1 VTARIGVVGAGFWAA
16 YHYLPFFREHPDVE
30 LVGIVRKTEDGLDA
44 FKREFGLEVATTSV
58 DELLAAGVD
67 GVVVSSPHSLH
78 REHAV
83 TALAGGAHV
92 LVEKPMAVKLADA
105 EAIAATARS
114 TGRTAAVALGWN
126 HARLSIWAKEM
137 LDAGRIGRVT
147 SVTAYKASSLTAVF
161 SGRSG
166 YGVVDVA
173 GFPVEAE
180 ASTWAR
186 SEAGGGYLYGQLSHL
201 LGLGLWL
208 VPAEPEEVFAR
219 ASFLPNGCD
228 LDVQLSIE
236 LADGVI
242 ASFNGQGRRPWAIR
256 HSFDLRIAG
265 EEGVLE
271 LDMEHVRAEL
281 LLQGDLEA
289 AEVLHVGPDPPP
301 RDEEGMYSCDGP
313 AQYLVDV
320 CLGRDVPNRAPAE
333 LGVRTVAVM
342 EAAWRSAH
350 LHEPVR
356 IEALRAG
363 AAA

>member
-1 VTARIGVVGAGFWAA
+1 VTARIGIIGAGFWAA
-16 YHYLPFFREHPDVE
+16 SYYLPFFRDYPDVE
-30 LVGIVRKTEDGLDA
+30 LVGVVRKTEEGLDNFRRA
-44 FKREFGLEVATTSV
+44 FDLEVATTSV

-67 GVVVSSPHSLH
+67 GVVVASPHALH

-83 TALAGGAHV
+83 AALEAGAHV
-92 LVEKPMAVKLADA
+92 LVEKPMAVKAADA
-105 EAIAATARS
+105 RAIGAAATA

-126 HARLSIWAKEM
+126 YMRLSIWAKEM

-147 SVTAYKASSLTAVF
+147 SVTGYKASSLTAVF
-161 SGRSG
+161 AGVSG

-180 ASTWAR
+180 ANTWAR
-186 SEAGGGYLYGQLSHL
+186 SDAGGGYLYGQLSHL

-208 VPAEPEEVFAR
+208 VPAEPEDVFAR

-228 LDVQLSIE
+228 NDIQVSVK
-236 LADGVI
+236 LADGTI
-242 ASFNGQGRRPWAIR
+242 ATFNGQGRRPWAIR

-271 LDMEHVRAEL
+271 LDMEHVRAEV

-289 AEVLHVGPDPPP
+289 AEVVHVRPEPPP
-301 RDEEGMYSCDGP
+301 RDEEGLYSCEGP
-313 AQYLVDV
+313 ARFLVDT
-320 CLGRDVPNRAPAE
+320 CLGRDVENRSPAE
-333 LGVRTVAVM
+333 LGVRAVAVM
-342 EAAWRSAH
+342 EAAWESAH
-350 LHEPVR
+350 SGVPVR
-356 IEALRAG
+356 IGASAP